1 MKILNFN
8 EAGNPADVL
17 RFTEK
22 EKPAPGD
29 NEVLIKVLS
38 SPIQPA
44 DIMFIE
50 GRYRFKPEFPQTAG
64 LEGAGIV
71 EASGKN
77 VPDVTGKLVS
87 FFERK
92 AWAEY
97 VVVPKELIVILP
109 DDFPIHKAA
118 QFYLNPFTAW
128 GLLEESKMI
137 AGEWLL
143 LTAANSTV
151 SRLVIQLAKLRGIKV
166 IAAVRD
172 VKQTN
177 ELTAL
182 GADAVILME
191 REQFSE
197 QINTITSGLGIH
209 AALDAVG
216 GTAGTKI
223 LQSMAANGRVII
235 YGLLSNEPV
244 QFVNSQII
252 YKNLEIKGFGIRGF
266 LQGQSKVQRNEM
278 MQTLIKEI
286 AKSSFELPV
295 AMSFSFEQFKEA
307 LAAND
312 KRGTIGKIIFKN

>member
-1 MKILNFN
+1 MKILNFT
-8 EAGNPADVL
+8 EAGNPTDVL

-22 EKPAPGD
+22 EKPTPSD
-29 NEVLIKVLS
+29 NEVLIKVS
-38 SPIQPA
+38 GSPIHPA

-77 VPDVTGKLVS
+77 VPGVTGKLVS
-87 FFERK
+87 FFARN

-97 VVVPKELIVILP
+97 MVVSKESIVILP
-109 DDFPIHKAA
+109 DGFSIDKAV

-128 GLLEESKMI
+128 GLLEESKMN

-143 LTAANSTV
+143 LTAANSAV
-151 SRLVIQLAKLRGIKV
+151 SRLVIQLAKLRGINV

-182 GADAVILME
+182 GADAVILMD
-191 REQFSE
+191 EQFSE
-197 QINTITSGLGIH
+197 QINTITSGAGIH

-216 GTAGTKI
+216 GADGTKI
-223 LQSMAANGRVII
+223 IQNMAANGRVII
-235 YGLLSNEPV
+235 YGLLSKEPV
-244 QFVNSQII
+244 QFYNAQII
-252 YKNLEIKGFGIRGF
+252 YKNLEIKGFGVRGF
-266 LQGQSKVQRNEM
+266 LQGQNKEQRNEM
-278 MQTLIKEI
+278 VQTLIKEI
-286 AKSSFELPV
+286 KKPSFKLPV
-295 AMSFSFEQFKEA
+295 AGTFSLEQFKEA

-312 KRGTIGKIIFKN
+312 GHDTTGKIIFKN